1 MTKVLFILLLSFSF
15 VACDTFTSCGPII
28 SIGAPEMRYRQQSF
42 NGTTINVPTG
52 DYYYPVTIK
61 GDDGRNHKVYI
72 NYYTWSTAHPGEIIC
87 VE

>member
-1 MTKVLFILLLSFSF
+1 MTKVLFILLLSLSF
-15 VACDTFTSCGPII
+15 VACDTFTGCGPIVA
-28 SIGAPEMRYRQQSF
+28 IGAPEMRYRQQSF

-61 GDDGRNHKVYI
+61 GDDGRNHKVYV
-72 NYYTWSTAHPGEIIC
+72 NYGTWISAYPGKLIC